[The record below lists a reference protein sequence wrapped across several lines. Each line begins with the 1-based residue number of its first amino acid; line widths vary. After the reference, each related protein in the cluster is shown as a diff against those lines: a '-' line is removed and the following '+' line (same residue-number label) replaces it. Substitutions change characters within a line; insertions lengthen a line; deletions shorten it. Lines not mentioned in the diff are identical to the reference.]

1 MYSSPSLSNFHPI
14 ILIID
19 RKGNSSVIQ
28 FPFDDDGLRDS
39 SVCSIETLFSSEIA
53 KIIQELTIET
63 LSKQTPI
70 PCSIA
75 LTFAGK
81 KKQYFGYSFPLSLAS
96 VLFIAQSLPHFTGEF
111 TQRAIELFPLPALI
125 YEPKTLKIVAVN
137 QVAIEEYCYSQKEF
151 SEIPLS
157 ELYPSHNLPPFLQQI
172 SELTRGEWQNY
183 RKDGRLIY
191 VAITA
196 HPIPKFGENQVLLIK
211 QNITE
216 YQYIKTA
223 LGRKELIAMF
233 PPCGVLGF
241 DTQWNYRFAVGNAI
255 RQFAEK
261 TMSEGEETIEGKN
274 FLQVFSSELRASL
287 APIQANVLSGRYET
301 YHLRYNQANYYLQG
315 YPITD
320 ETETIIGGFLF
331 LKNLTPSQQLQALLD
346 QHAFYDVATNLPNK
360 TWFLEKIRIQINTA
374 IHGKLAVIVLRLER
388 YCVVKYGL
396 GYNFA
401 EKLMVAVAQRL
412 KKVLQLNSEFARIGD
427 ATIAISL
434 VKFSKKEELE
444 KIAQSIHSELSLA
457 LNVEGQELF
466 CPVSIGV
473 AIYDQNSN
481 SEKLLREPS
490 DLLHAADTAMNAA
503 RGDAISPCVIFH
515 PNLHHRSATRIQLET
530 ELRRAL
536 KLRQLDV
543 FYQPTVTLNEGKL
556 VGFEALVRWQHP
568 ENGLVSPAKFVPL
581 AEELGLIGFID
592 WWVLAEAC
600 EKLAI
605 WQEMIP
611 QGESLSMNVNL
622 SEDMINQVGILERL
636 DKIIKRTGIKPN
648 CLKLE
653 VTEGIILEG
662 KTSTTGILKQL
673 QALGVLLSIDDFG
686 TGYSSLQ
693 RLHQLPINTLKID
706 KSFTK
711 RMLKDPQ
718 ILQIVKTIITL
729 AHNLNMDVIAEGIEE
744 VKQWEI
750 LRDLNCEYGQGFLFS
765 KPLPEDGI
773 RELIIEHRST
783 LILS

>member
-1 MYSSPSLSNFHPI
+1 MYSFPSLSNFKPI

-19 RKGNSSVIQ
+19 RKGSSRVIQ
-28 FPFDDDGLRDS
+28 FPSDGLRES
-39 SVCSIETLFSSEIA
+39 SVFSIETLFPSETA
-53 KIIQELTIET
+53 KIIQELIIET
-63 LSKQTPI
+63 LSKQKPV
-70 PCSIA
+70 PFSIA
-75 LTFAGK
+75 LTFAGEK
-81 KKQYFGYSFPLSLAS
+81 QQYFGSGFPLSLAS
-96 VLFIAQSLPHFTGEF
+96 VLFIAQPRHHFTGEL

-151 SEIPLS
+151 LEIPLS
-157 ELYPSHNLPPFLQQI
+157 ELYPSHNLPPFLQQV

-183 RKDGRLIY
+183 RKDGKLIY

-196 HPIPKFGENQVLLIK
+196 HPIPKVGENQVLLIK

-223 LGRKELIAMF
+223 LGKKELIAMF
-233 PPCGVLGF
+233 PPSGILGF
-241 DTQWNYRFAVGNAI
+241 NSQWNYKFAVGNAI
-255 RQFAEK
+255 RQLTEK

-287 APIQANVLSGRYET
+287 APIQANVLSGKYET
-301 YHLRYNQANYYLQG
+301 CHLRHNQANYHLKG
-315 YPITD
+315 YPLTD
-320 ETETIIGGFLF
+320 ENGIITGGFIF

-346 QHAFYDVATNLPNK
+346 QHAFYDAATNLPNK

-374 IHGKLAVIVLRLER
+374 IHGKLGVIVLRLER

-396 GYNFA
+396 GYELA

-434 VKFSKKEELE
+434 VNFSQKEDLE
-444 KIAQSIHSELSLA
+444 KIAQYIHAELSLA

-473 AIYDQNSN
+473 AIYDQNSE

-490 DLLHAADTAMNAA
+490 ALLHAADTAMNAA

-543 FYQPTVTLNEGKL
+543 FYQPTVNLAEGKL
-556 VGFEALVRWQHP
+556 AGFEALVRWQHP
-568 ENGLVSPAKFVPL
+568 ENGIVSPAKFVPL

-636 DKIIKRTGIKPN
+636 DKIIKRTGINPN

-662 KTSTTGILKQL
+662 KTATTGIIKQL

-711 RMLKDPQ
+711 RMLKDSQ

-750 LRDLNCEYGQGFLFS
+750 LRELNCEYGQGFLFS

-773 RELIIEHRST
+773 GELIIEHRST